1 MENNQNFVNYYIDTL
16 ISTMTDAIVRNVSL
30 QANAKIANEVIEEKN
45 KKISEFESAEKQKL
59 SELEKQLT
67 EYKATVNSL
76 VIMKNEY
83 ESTKHQ
89 IQHLQT
95 FKTQLLECQ
104 KSLIEKDNL
113 IGELES
119 KIELLEN
126 GGKKKKVVPKVTV
139 VEEPQAELKVET
151 KPVKQQVLSLTDLV
165 KKDKKKPAAQKET
178 KQESNEEFEDG
189 GSF

>member
-59 SELEKQLT
+59 AELEKQLT

-104 KSLIEKDNL
+104 KSLVEKDNL

-126 GGKKKKVVPKVTV
+126 GGKKKKVATKVVV
-139 VEEPQAELKVET
+139 VEEPQVELKVET

-165 KKDKKKPAAQKET
+165 KKDKKKPANQKET

>member
-1 MENNQNFVNYYIDTL
+1 MENQNFVNYYIDTL
-16 ISTMTDAIVRNVSL
+16 ISTMTDAIVRNVSM

-45 KKISEFESAEKQKL
+45 KKLSDFEAAEKQKL
-59 SELEKQLT
+59 AELEKQLT

-83 ESTKHQ
+83 DSTKHQ
-89 IQHLQT
+89 IQHLET

-104 KSLIEKDNL
+104 KSLIEKDDL

-126 GGKKKKVVPKVTV
+126 GGKKKKVIAKAVV
-139 VEEPQAELKVET
+139 VEEPKPEPKVET

-178 KQESNEEFEDG
+178 KQETNKEFEDG

>member
-59 SELEKQLT
+59 AELEKQLT

-104 KSLIEKDNL
+104 KSLVEKDNL

-126 GGKKKKVVPKVTV
+126 GGKKKKVATKVVV
-139 VEEPQAELKVET
+139 VEEPQVELKVET

-165 KKDKKKPAAQKET
+165 KKDKKKPATQKET

>member
-139 VEEPQAELKVET
+139 VEETQAELKVET